1 MLSLTEEQ
9 KKEIVK
15 ARFYGLP
22 PYQIANIMDITTPD
36 VLQVVKENENYTEE
50 LEGRNYVDEGN

>member
-1 MLSLTEEQ
+1 MLKLTDEQ

-15 ARFYGLP
+15 ARFYGFL
-22 PYQIANIMDITTPD
+22 PYQIANVMDITSPD
-36 VLQVVKENENYTEE
+36 VLQVVKENEDYTTE

>member
-15 ARFYGLP
+15 ARFYDFP
-22 PYQIANIMDITTPD
+22 PYQIANVMDITTPD
-36 VLQVVKENENYTEE
+36 VLQIVKEKEDYMAE